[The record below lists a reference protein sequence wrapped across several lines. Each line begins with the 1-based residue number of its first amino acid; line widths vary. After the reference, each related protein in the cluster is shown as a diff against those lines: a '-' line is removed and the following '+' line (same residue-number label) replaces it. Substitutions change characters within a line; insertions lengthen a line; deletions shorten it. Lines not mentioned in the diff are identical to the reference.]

1 MAIPRFLRTARMA
14 GTTIAQPDAAP
25 WATDFLNAAYYARAG
40 DRDVDDLRLALTI
53 LTTRW
58 QRLGRRLN
66 AADLRDFHRAFGEER
81 LKGGPTLSREQLLAG
96 ADRLF
101 GDDFSAGYADLARRG
116 WGIVFPDAQA
126 MEFFEPEQRLK
137 DGALRDLTPPR
148 KPPDEQRWHT
158 YQPVK
163 VPSAALVLELLSD
176 TRRWPDFA
184 CALGRFTAARRG
196 GLLGQTFE
204 IEVVARVTRRTPA
217 FTRGYV
223 TATKVMEA
231 GADLNAYVGEIPL
244 QALPEGGRALGLVE
258 LTTHDGH
265 FLGRAISR
273 LLLFEHQGFEWLRDV
288 GSWDP
293 LPAHLWAGYQ
303 LGGKR
308 AQLKIWGEGEPS
320 ESLLHQVALVSDR
333 TA

>member
-1 MAIPRFLRTARMA
+1 M
-14 GTTIAQPDAAP
+14 
-25 WATDFLNAAYYARAG
+25 
-40 DRDVDDLRLALTI
+40 
-53 LTTRW
+53 
-58 QRLGRRLN
+58 
-66 AADLRDFHRAFGEER
+66 
-81 LKGGPTLSREQLLAG
+81 
-96 ADRLF
+96 
-101 GDDFSAGYADLARRG
+101 
-116 WGIVFPDAQA
+116 
-126 MEFFEPEQRLK
+126 
-137 DGALRDLTPPR
+137 
-148 KPPDEQRWHT
+148 
-158 YQPVK
+158 K
-163 VPSAALVLELLSD
+163 VPSAALVLALLSD

-184 CALGRFTAARRG
+184 CALGRFTAVRRG

-231 GADLNAYVGEIPL
+231 GPDLDSYVGRLRL
-244 QALPEGGRALGLVE
+244 QAVPEGGRALGLVE

-293 LPAHLWAGYQ
+293 LPPHLWLGYQ

-308 AQLKIWGEGEPS
+308 AQSKIWGEGDPG
-320 ESLLHQVALVSDR
+320 ESLLHQVALVSER
-333 TA
+333 SA